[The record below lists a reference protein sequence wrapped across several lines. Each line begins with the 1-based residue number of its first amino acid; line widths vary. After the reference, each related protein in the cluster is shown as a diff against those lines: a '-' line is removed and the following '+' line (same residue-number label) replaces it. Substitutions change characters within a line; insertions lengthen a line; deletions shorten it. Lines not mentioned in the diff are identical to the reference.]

1 MKKWYMPL
9 AILGVGSV
17 GALLLSERGRQ
28 ALRWVA
34 ENLERHQDKIVDW
47 NEAAQREF
55 ERLEEALDRVAD
67 NIEGIERA
75 R

>member
-9 AILGVGSV
+9 AILGVGSL

-28 ALRWVA
+28 ALCWVA

>member
-9 AILGVGSV
+9 AILGVGSL

-34 ENLERHQDKIVDW
+34 ENFERHQDKIVEW
-47 NEAAQREF
+47 NDAAQREI
-55 ERLEEALDRVAD
+55 ERLEESLDRIAD
-67 NIEGIERA
+67 SIEGIERA

>member
-9 AILGVGSV
+9 AVLGIGSL

-34 ENLERHQDKIVDW
+34 ESIERHQDTILEW
-47 NEAAQREF
+47 NEAAERELD
-55 ERLEEALDRVAD
+55 RLEEALDRIAAS
-67 NIEGIERA
+67 IEGTEEA

>member
-9 AILGVGSV
+9 AILGVGSL

-34 ENLERHQDKIVDW
+34 ENFEHHQDKIVEW
-47 NEAAQREF
+47 NDAAQREI
-55 ERLEEALDRVAD
+55 ERLEEALDRIAD
-67 NIEGIERA
+67 SIEGVQRA

>member
-9 AILGVGSV
+9 AILGVGSL

-34 ENLERHQDKIVDW
+34 ENFERHQDKIVEW
-47 NEAAQREF
+47 NDAAQREI

>member
-9 AILGVGSV
+9 AILGVGSL

-34 ENLERHQDKIVDW
+34 ENFERHQDKIVEW
-47 NEAAQREF
+47 NEAAQREI
-55 ERLEEALDRVAD
+55 ERLEEALDRIAASL
-67 NIEGIERA
+67 EGVEGA
-75 R
+75 H

>member
-9 AILGVGSV
+9 AILGVGSL

-34 ENLERHQDKIVDW
+34 ENFERHQDKIVEW
-47 NEAAQREF
+47 NDAAQREI
-55 ERLEEALDRVAD
+55 ERLEEALDRIAD

>member
-9 AILGVGSV
+9 AVLGVGTV

-34 ENLERHQDKIVDW
+34 ENLERHQDKFLDW
-47 NEAAQREF
+47 NDAAQREI
-55 ERLEEALDRVAD
+55 ERLEEALDRISD
-67 NIEGIERA
+67 SIEGTERA